1 MGKNN
6 SELLFLTERVSTE
19 QVSTDQPLKLY
30 EQVIHYVIVRI
41 DRGDWPA
48 DVKLPSVRS
57 LAQELGVHRL
67 TIFRAYQELKQQGR
81 IYVKDKSGYYAHASH
96 ATGLKKFAAYSD
108 PSSIKRSLH
117 SESAHAAD
125 DPSVS
130 AWRGMDG
137 LTRVQTVNADFQF
150 SKALIDPSLLPN
162 RYWGELMVQV
172 FEKHPKVAATYS
184 AVQGDAELRAAMA
197 QHFSVDKH
205 FALSTDEVLITSGAQ
220 QAIDLISR
228 SLIRTGD
235 RVLIERP
242 AYGPAL
248 EIFRRQGARLTMT
261 DIRPEGYDMDQ
272 IEWCMKTEKPR
283 LFYMNPTFHNPTGFT
298 LPDEQRKQLPELAE
312 RYGCLIVEDD
322 STYDISFGQKPPSPI
337 FAYDI
342 SGSVVYIRSYSK
354 YVAPGLRIAAVTC
367 RRQLMHSLLSVKALV
382 DNGSPLLNQKLFLQ
396 YFQSP
401 RMQQHIKKLCI
412 ALQIRKETMEDC
424 LRDSGWTWTSP
435 SGGLNLWLQLPSE
448 LKPHELLAKSIQAS
462 ISFVP
467 GNVFDPIGAEG
478 KTHIRLSYSYAN
490 ELQIQE
496 GISRLLR
503 ISRSM

>member
-6 SELLFLTERVSTE
+6 SELLFAA
-19 QVSTDQPLKLY
+19 DHALKLY

-41 DRGDWPA
+41 DRGDWQT
-48 DVKLPSVRS
+48 DMKLPSVRS

-67 TIFRAYQELKQQGR
+67 TVFRAYQELKQRGLV
-81 IYVKDKSGYYAHASH
+81 YVKDKSGYYVHASQ
-96 ATGLKKFAAYSD
+96 ATGHAKYAGYSGH
-108 PSSIKRSLH
+108 SSNDLTIH

-137 LTRVQTVNADFQF
+137 LSRVQSVNTNFQF

-162 RYWGELMVQV
+162 RFWGELMMQV

-184 AVQGDAELRAAMA
+184 AVQGDAELREAMA

-205 FALSTDEVLITSGAQ
+205 FALSPDEVLITSGAQ
-220 QAIDLISR
+220 QAIDLIGR
-228 SLIRTGD
+228 SLLRTGD

-242 AYGPAL
+242 AYGPAM
-248 EIFRRQGARLTMT
+248 EIFRRLGARLTMT

-298 LPDEQRKQLPELAE
+298 VPDEQRKRLPELAE

-337 FAYDI
+337 FAYDV

-367 RRQLMHSLLSVKALV
+367 RPQLMNSLLNVKALV
-382 DNGSPLLNQKLFLQ
+382 DNGSPLLNQKLFLE

-412 ALQIRKETMEDC
+412 ALQIRKETMEDSI
-424 LRDSGWTWTSP
+424 RDSGWTWTSP
-435 SGGLNLWLQLPSE
+435 AGGLNLWLQLPSS
-448 LKPHELLAKSIQAS
+448 LKPNELLAKSLQES
-462 ISFVP
+462 VSFVP

-478 KTHIRLSYSYAN
+478 KTHVRLSYSYAN
-490 ELQIQE
+490 ELQIKE
-496 GISRLLR
+496 GISTLLR
-503 ISRSM
+503 ISQTM

>member
-1 MGKNN
+1 MGKNS
-6 SELLFLTERVSTE
+6 SELLVSPERVST
-19 QVSTDQPLKLY
+19 DQALKLY
-30 EQVIHYVIVRI
+30 EQVIHYVNVRI

-48 DVKLPSVRS
+48 NVKLPSVRS

-67 TIFRAYQELKQQGR
+67 TVFRAYQELKQQGR
-81 IYVKDKSGYYAHASH
+81 IYVKDKSGYYVHTSH
-96 ATGLKKFAAYSD
+96 TAGLRTYTAYSER
-108 PSSIKRSLH
+108 SSTNYLFH
-117 SESAHAAD
+117 SASAHAAD

-137 LTRVQTVNADFQF
+137 LTRVQSMNADFQF
-150 SKALIDPSLLPN
+150 SKALIDPALLPN
-162 RYWGELMVQV
+162 RYWRELMMQV
-172 FEKHPKVAATYS
+172 FEQHPKVAAAYS
-184 AVQGDAELRAAMA
+184 SVQGDAELRDAMA
-197 QHFSVDKH
+197 QHFSTDKH
-205 FALSTDEVLITSGAQ
+205 FAVSTEEVLITSGAQ

-242 AYGPAL
+242 VYGPAM

-272 IEWCMKTEKPR
+272 IEWCLKTEKPR

-298 LPDEQRKQLPELAE
+298 VPDEQRKRLPELAE
-312 RYGCLIVEDD
+312 RYGCLIIEDD

-354 YVAPGLRIAAVTC
+354 YVAPGLRIAAVAC
-367 RRQLMHSLLSVKALV
+367 RRQLMDSLMGVKALV

-396 YFQSP
+396 YVQSP

-412 ALQIRKETMEDC
+412 ALQIRKETMEAS
-424 LRDSGWTWTSP
+424 LRNSGWTWTSP
-435 SGGLNLWLQLPSE
+435 AGGLNLWLQLPFA
-448 LKPHELLAKSIQAS
+448 LKPHDLLAKSIQES
-462 ISFVP
+462 VSFVP
-467 GNVFDPIGAEG
+467 GNVFDPVGAEG
-478 KTHIRLSYSYAN
+478 KTHVRLSYSYAN
-490 ELQIQE
+490 ELQIKE
-496 GISRLLR
+496 GISTLLR
-503 ISRSM
+503 ISRSMM

>member
-6 SELLFLTERVSTE
+6 SELLFAA
-19 QVSTDQPLKLY
+19 DHALKLY
-30 EQVIHYVIVRI
+30 EQVIHYVTVRI
-41 DRGDWPA
+41 DRGDWQT
-48 DVKLPSVRS
+48 DMKLPSVRS

-67 TIFRAYQELKQQGR
+67 TVFRAYQELKQRGLV
-81 IYVKDKSGYYAHASH
+81 YVKDKSGYYVHASQ
-96 ATGLKKFAAYSD
+96 ATGHAKYADYSGH
-108 PSSIKRSLH
+108 SSIDLTIH

-137 LTRVQTVNADFQF
+137 LSRVQSVNTNFQF

-162 RYWGELMVQV
+162 RFWGELMIQV

-184 AVQGDAELRAAMA
+184 AVQGDAELREAMA

-205 FALSTDEVLITSGAQ
+205 FALSPDEVLITSGAQ
-220 QAIDLISR
+220 QAIDLIGR
-228 SLIRTGD
+228 SLLRTGD

-242 AYGPAL
+242 AYGPAM
-248 EIFRRQGARLTMT
+248 EIFRRLGARLTMT
-261 DIRPEGYDMDQ
+261 DIRPEGYDLDQ

-298 LPDEQRKQLPELAE
+298 VPDEQRKRLPELAE

-337 FAYDI
+337 FAYDV

-367 RRQLMHSLLSVKALV
+367 RPQLMNSLLNVKALV
-382 DNGSPLLNQKLFLQ
+382 DNGSPLLNQKLFLE

-412 ALQIRKETMEDC
+412 ALQIRKETMEDS

-435 SGGLNLWLQLPSE
+435 AGGLNLWLQLPST
-448 LKPHELLAKSIQAS
+448 LKPNELLAKSLQES
-462 ISFVP
+462 VSFVP

-478 KTHIRLSYSYAN
+478 KTHVRLSYSYAN
-490 ELQIQE
+490 ELQIKE
-496 GISRLLR
+496 GISTLLR
-503 ISRSM
+503 ISQTMQR

>member
-6 SELLFLTERVSTE
+6 SELLFPA
-19 QVSTDQPLKLY
+19 DQALKLY
-30 EQVIHYVIVRI
+30 EQVIHYVTVRI
-41 DRGDWPA
+41 DRGDWQT
-48 DVKLPSVRS
+48 DMKLPSVRS

-67 TIFRAYQELKQQGR
+67 TVFRAYQELKQRGMV
-81 IYVKDKSGYYAHASH
+81 YVKDKSGYYVHASQT
-96 ATGLKKFAAYSD
+96 TGYAKYTGNSGH
-108 PSSIKRSLH
+108 SSIDLTIH
-117 SESAHAAD
+117 SKSAHAAD

-137 LTRVQTVNADFQF
+137 LSRVQSVNTNFQF

-162 RYWGELMVQV
+162 RFWGELMMRV

-184 AVQGDAELRAAMA
+184 AVQGDVELREAMA

-205 FALSTDEVLITSGAQ
+205 FALSPDEVLITSGAQ

-235 RVLIERP
+235 RVLTERP
-242 AYGPAL
+242 AYGPAM
-248 EIFRRQGARLTMT
+248 EIFRRLGARLTMT
-261 DIRPEGYDMDQ
+261 DIRPEGYDLDQ

-298 LPDEQRKQLPELAE
+298 VPDEQRKRLPELAE

-337 FAYDI
+337 FAYDV

-367 RRQLMHSLLSVKALV
+367 RPQLMNSLLNVKALV
-382 DNGSPLLNQKLFLQ
+382 DNGSPLLNQKLFLE

-412 ALQIRKETMEDC
+412 ALQIRKETMEDS

-435 SGGLNLWLQLPSE
+435 AGGLNLWLQLPST
-448 LKPHELLAKSIQAS
+448 LKPNELLAKSLQES
-462 ISFVP
+462 VSFVP

-478 KTHIRLSYSYAN
+478 KTHVRLSYSYAN
-490 ELQIQE
+490 ELQIKE
-496 GISRLLR
+496 GISTLLR
-503 ISRSM
+503 ISRTM

>member
-6 SELLFLTERVSTE
+6 SELLFPADHAS
-19 QVSTDQPLKLY
+19 KLY
-30 EQVIHYVIVRI
+30 EQVMHYVTVRI
-41 DRGDWPA
+41 NRGDWQT
-48 DVKLPSVRS
+48 DMKLPSVRS

-67 TIFRAYQELKQQGR
+67 TVFRAYQELKQRGLV
-81 IYVKDKSGYYAHASH
+81 YVRDKSGYYVHSSQ
-96 ATGLKKFAAYSD
+96 ATGYAKYAGYSGHT
-108 PSSIKRSLH
+108 SIDLTIH
-117 SESAHAAD
+117 SKSAHAAD

-137 LTRVQTVNADFQF
+137 LTRVQSVNANFQF

-162 RYWGELMVQV
+162 RFWGELMMQV

-184 AVQGDAELRAAMA
+184 AVQGDTELREAMA

-205 FALSTDEVLITSGAQ
+205 FSLSPDEVMITSGAQ
-220 QAIDLISR
+220 QAIDLIAR
-228 SLIRTGD
+228 SLLHTGD

-242 AYGPAL
+242 AYGPAM

-298 LPDEQRKQLPELAE
+298 VPDEQRKRLPELAE

-337 FAYDI
+337 FAYDV

-367 RRQLMHSLLSVKALV
+367 RPQLMNSLLNVKALV

-412 ALQIRKETMEDC
+412 ALQIRKETMEDS

-435 SGGLNLWLQLPSE
+435 AGGLNLWLELPST
-448 LKPHELLAKSIQAS
+448 LKPNELLSRSVHKSV
-462 ISFVP
+462 SFVP

-478 KTHIRLSYSYAN
+478 KTHVRLSYSYAN
-490 ELQIQE
+490 ELQIKE
-496 GISRLLR
+496 GISTLLR
-503 ISRSM
+503 ISRTM

>member
-6 SELLFLTERVSTE
+6 SELLFAA
-19 QVSTDQPLKLY
+19 DHALKLY
-30 EQVIHYVIVRI
+30 EQVIHYVTVRI
-41 DRGDWPA
+41 DRGDWQT
-48 DVKLPSVRS
+48 DMKLPSVRS

-67 TIFRAYQELKQQGR
+67 TVFRAYQELKQRGLV
-81 IYVKDKSGYYAHASH
+81 YVKDKSGYYVHASQ
-96 ATGLKKFAAYSD
+96 ATGHAKYAGYSGH
-108 PSSIKRSLH
+108 SSINLTIH
-117 SESAHAAD
+117 SKSAHAAD

-137 LTRVQTVNADFQF
+137 LSRVQSVNTNFQF

-162 RYWGELMVQV
+162 RFWGELMIQV

-184 AVQGDAELRAAMA
+184 AVQGDAELRETMA

-205 FALSTDEVLITSGAQ
+205 FALSPDEVLITSGAQ
-220 QAIDLISR
+220 QAIDLIGR
-228 SLIRTGD
+228 SLLRTGD

-242 AYGPAL
+242 AYGPAM
-248 EIFRRQGARLTMT
+248 EIFRRLGARLTMT

-298 LPDEQRKQLPELAE
+298 VPDEQRKRLPELAE

-337 FAYDI
+337 FAYDV

-367 RRQLMHSLLSVKALV
+367 RPQLMNSLLNVKALV
-382 DNGSPLLNQKLFLQ
+382 DNGSPLLNQKLFLE

-412 ALQIRKETMEDC
+412 ALQIRKETMEDS

-435 SGGLNLWLQLPSE
+435 AGGLNLWLQVPST
-448 LKPHELLAKSIQAS
+448 LKPNELLAKSLQES
-462 ISFVP
+462 VSFVP

-478 KTHIRLSYSYAN
+478 KTHVRLSYSYAN
-490 ELQIQE
+490 ELQIKE
-496 GISRLLR
+496 GISTLLR
-503 ISRSM
+503 ISQTM

>member
-6 SELLFLTERVSTE
+6 SELLFPA
-19 QVSTDQPLKLY
+19 DHALKLY
-30 EQVIHYVIVRI
+30 EQVIHYVTVRI
-41 DRGDWPA
+41 DRGDWQG
-48 DVKLPSVRS
+48 DTKLPSVRS

-67 TIFRAYQELKQQGR
+67 TVFRAYQELKQRGLV
-81 IYVKDKSGYYAHASH
+81 YVKDKSGYYVHASP
-96 ATGLKKFAAYSD
+96 ATGHAKYAGYSGH
-108 PSSIKRSLH
+108 SSIDLTFH

-137 LTRVQTVNADFQF
+137 LSRVQSVNANFQF

-162 RYWGELMVQV
+162 RYWGELMMQV

-184 AVQGDAELRAAMA
+184 SVQGDSELRDAMA

-205 FALSTDEVLITSGAQ
+205 FALSPDEVLITSGAQ

-235 RVLIERP
+235 RVLTERP
-242 AYGPAL
+242 AYGPAM

-261 DIRPEGYDMDQ
+261 DIRPEGYDMEQ

-283 LFYMNPTFHNPTGFT
+283 VFYINPTFHNPTGFT
-298 LPDEQRKQLPELAE
+298 VPDEQRKRLPELAE

-322 STYDISFGQKPPSPI
+322 STYDISFGQKPPLPI

-367 RRQLMHSLLSVKALV
+367 RPQLMNSLLNVKALV

-401 RMQQHIKKLCI
+401 RMQQHLKKLCI
-412 ALQIRKETMEDC
+412 ALQIRKETMEDS

-435 SGGLNLWLQLPSE
+435 AGGLSLWLQLPST
-448 LKPHELLAKSIQAS
+448 LKPNELLSKCVQESVT
-462 ISFVP
+462 FVP
-467 GNVFDPIGAEG
+467 GNVFDPIGEEG
-478 KTHIRLSYSYAN
+478 KTHVRLSYSYAN
-490 ELQIQE
+490 ELQIKE
-496 GISRLLR
+496 GIATLLR
-503 ISRSM
+503 ISRTM

>member
-6 SELLFLTERVSTE
+6 SELLFPA
-19 QVSTDQPLKLY
+19 DHALKLY
-30 EQVIHYVIVRI
+30 EQVIHYVTVRI
-41 DRGDWPA
+41 NRGDWQT
-48 DVKLPSVRS
+48 DMKLPSVRS

-67 TIFRAYQELKQQGR
+67 TVFRAYQELKQRGLV
-81 IYVKDKSGYYAHASH
+81 YVRDKSGYYVHSSQP
-96 ATGLKKFAAYSD
+96 TGYAKYAGYSGHT
-108 PSSIKRSLH
+108 SIDLTIH
-117 SESAHAAD
+117 SKSAHAAD

-137 LTRVQTVNADFQF
+137 LTRVQSVNANFQF

-162 RYWGELMVQV
+162 RFWGELMMQV

-184 AVQGDAELRAAMA
+184 AVQGDTELREAMA

-205 FALSTDEVLITSGAQ
+205 FALSPDEVLITSGAQ
-220 QAIDLISR
+220 QAIDLIAR
-228 SLIRTGD
+228 SLLHTGD

-242 AYGPAL
+242 AYGPAM

-298 LPDEQRKQLPELAE
+298 VPDEQRKRLPELAE

-322 STYDISFGQKPPSPI
+322 STYDISFGRKPPSPI

-367 RRQLMHSLLSVKALV
+367 RPQLMNSLLNVKALV

-435 SGGLNLWLQLPSE
+435 AGGLNLWLQLPST
-448 LKPHELLAKSIQAS
+448 LKPNELLSRS
-462 ISFVP
+462 VHESVSFVP

-478 KTHIRLSYSYAN
+478 KTHVRLSYSYAN
-490 ELQIQE
+490 ELQIKE
-496 GISRLLR
+496 GISTLLR
-503 ISRSM
+503 ISRTM

>member
-6 SELLFLTERVSTE
+6 SDLLFPA
-19 QVSTDQPLKLY
+19 DHALKLY
-30 EQVIHYVIVRI
+30 EQVIHYVTVRI
-41 DRGDWPA
+41 DRGDWQT
-48 DVKLPSVRS
+48 DMKLPSVRS

-67 TIFRAYQELKQQGR
+67 TVFRAYQELKQRGLV
-81 IYVKDKSGYYAHASH
+81 YVRDKSGYYVHASQ
-96 ATGLKKFAAYSD
+96 ATGHAKYAGYSGHT
-108 PSSIKRSLH
+108 SIDLTIH
-117 SESAHAAD
+117 SKSAHAAD

-137 LTRVQTVNADFQF
+137 LTRVQSVNANFQF

-162 RYWGELMVQV
+162 RFWGELMMQV

-184 AVQGDAELRAAMA
+184 AVQGDTELREAMA

-205 FALSTDEVLITSGAQ
+205 FALSPDEVMITSGAQ
-220 QAIDLISR
+220 QAIDLIAR
-228 SLIRTGD
+228 SLLHTGD

-242 AYGPAL
+242 AYGPAM

-298 LPDEQRKQLPELAE
+298 VPDEQRKRLPELAE

-337 FAYDI
+337 FAYDV

-367 RRQLMHSLLSVKALV
+367 RPQLMNSLLNVKALV

-412 ALQIRKETMEDC
+412 ALQIRKETMEDS

-435 SGGLNLWLQLPSE
+435 AGGLNLWLQLPST
-448 LKPHELLAKSIQAS
+448 LKPNELLAKSVQKS
-462 ISFVP
+462 VSFVP

-478 KTHIRLSYSYAN
+478 KTHVRLSYSYAN
-490 ELQIQE
+490 ELQIKE
-496 GISRLLR
+496 GISTLLR
-503 ISRSM
+503 ISQTM

>member
-6 SELLFLTERVSTE
+6 SELLFAA
-19 QVSTDQPLKLY
+19 DHALKLY
-30 EQVIHYVIVRI
+30 EQVIHYVTVRI
-41 DRGDWPA
+41 DRGDWQT
-48 DVKLPSVRS
+48 DMKLPSVRS

-67 TIFRAYQELKQQGR
+67 TVFRAYQELKQRGLV
-81 IYVKDKSGYYAHASH
+81 YVKDKSGYYVHASQ
-96 ATGLKKFAAYSD
+96 ATGHAKYAGYSGH
-108 PSSIKRSLH
+108 SSFHLTIH

-137 LTRVQTVNADFQF
+137 LSRVQSVNTHFQF

-162 RYWGELMVQV
+162 RFWGELMMQV

-184 AVQGDAELRAAMA
+184 AVQGDTELREAMA

-205 FALSTDEVLITSGAQ
+205 FALSPDEVMITSGAQ
-220 QAIDLISR
+220 QAIDLIAR
-228 SLIRTGD
+228 SLLHTGD

-242 AYGPAL
+242 AYGPAM
-248 EIFRRQGARLTMT
+248 EIFRRLGARLTMT

-298 LPDEQRKQLPELAE
+298 VPDEQRKRLPELAE

-337 FAYDI
+337 FAYDV

-367 RRQLMHSLLSVKALV
+367 RPQLMNSLLNVKALV
-382 DNGSPLLNQKLFLQ
+382 DNGSPLLNQKLFLE

-412 ALQIRKETMEDC
+412 ALQIRKDTMEDS

-435 SGGLNLWLQLPSE
+435 AGGLNLWLQLPST
-448 LKPHELLAKSIQAS
+448 LKPNELLSKSLQES
-462 ISFVP
+462 VSFVP

-478 KTHIRLSYSYAN
+478 KTHVRLSYSYAN
-490 ELQIQE
+490 ELQIKE
-496 GISRLLR
+496 GISTLLR
-503 ISRSM
+503 ISQTM

>member
-6 SELLFLTERVSTE
+6 SELLFPA
-19 QVSTDQPLKLY
+19 DHALKLY
-30 EQVIHYVIVRI
+30 EQVIHYVTVRI
-41 DRGDWPA
+41 DRGDWQT
-48 DVKLPSVRS
+48 DMKLPSVRS

-67 TIFRAYQELKQQGR
+67 TVFRAYQELKQRGLV
-81 IYVKDKSGYYAHASH
+81 YVRDKSGYYVHASQ
-96 ATGLKKFAAYSD
+96 ATGHAKYAGYSRHT
-108 PSSIKRSLH
+108 SIDLTIH
-117 SESAHAAD
+117 SKSAHAAD

-137 LTRVQTVNADFQF
+137 LTRVQSVNANFQF

-162 RYWGELMVQV
+162 RFWGELMMQV

-184 AVQGDAELRAAMA
+184 AVQGDTELREAMA

-205 FALSTDEVLITSGAQ
+205 FALSPDEVMITSGAQ
-220 QAIDLISR
+220 QAIDLIAR
-228 SLIRTGD
+228 SLLHTGD

-242 AYGPAL
+242 AYTPAM

-298 LPDEQRKQLPELAE
+298 VPDEQRKRLPELAE

-337 FAYDI
+337 FAYDV

-367 RRQLMHSLLSVKALV
+367 RPQLMNSLLNVKALV

-412 ALQIRKETMEDC
+412 ALQIRKETMENS

-435 SGGLNLWLQLPSE
+435 AGGLNLWLQLPSA
-448 LKPHELLAKSIQAS
+448 LKPNELLSRS
-462 ISFVP
+462 VHESVSFVP

-478 KTHIRLSYSYAN
+478 KTHVRLSYSYAN
-490 ELQIQE
+490 ELQIKE
-496 GISRLLR
+496 GISTLLR
-503 ISRSM
+503 ISRTM

>member
-6 SELLFLTERVSTE
+6 SELLFPA
-19 QVSTDQPLKLY
+19 DHALKLY
-30 EQVIHYVIVRI
+30 EQVIHYVTVRI
-41 DRGDWPA
+41 DRGDWQT
-48 DVKLPSVRS
+48 DMKLPSVRS

-67 TIFRAYQELKQQGR
+67 TVFRAYQELKQRGLV
-81 IYVKDKSGYYAHASH
+81 YVRDKSGYYVHASQ
-96 ATGLKKFAAYSD
+96 ATGHAKYAGYSGHT
-108 PSSIKRSLH
+108 SIDLTIH
-117 SESAHAAD
+117 SKSAHAAD

-137 LTRVQTVNADFQF
+137 LTRVQSVNANFQF

-162 RYWGELMVQV
+162 RFWGELMMQV

-184 AVQGDAELRAAMA
+184 AVQGDTELREAMA

-205 FALSTDEVLITSGAQ
+205 FALSPDEVMITSGAQ
-220 QAIDLISR
+220 QAIDLIAR
-228 SLIRTGD
+228 SLLHTGD

-242 AYGPAL
+242 AYGPAM

-298 LPDEQRKQLPELAE
+298 VPDEQRKRLPELAE

-337 FAYDI
+337 FAYDV

-367 RRQLMHSLLSVKALV
+367 RPQLMNSLLNVKALV

-412 ALQIRKETMEDC
+412 ALQIRKETMEDS

-435 SGGLNLWLQLPSE
+435 AGGLNLWLQLPST
-448 LKPHELLAKSIQAS
+448 LKPNELLAKSVQKS
-462 ISFVP
+462 VSFVP

-478 KTHIRLSYSYAN
+478 KTHVRLSYSYAN
-490 ELQIQE
+490 ELQIKE
-496 GISRLLR
+496 GISTLLR
-503 ISRSM
+503 ISRTM

>member
-6 SELLFLTERVSTE
+6 SELLFPA
-19 QVSTDQPLKLY
+19 DHALKLY
-30 EQVIHYVIVRI
+30 EQVIHYVTVRI
-41 DRGDWPA
+41 DRGDWQT
-48 DVKLPSVRS
+48 DMKLPSVRS

-67 TIFRAYQELKQQGR
+67 TVFRAYQELKQRGLV
-81 IYVKDKSGYYAHASH
+81 YVRDKSGYYVHASQ
-96 ATGLKKFAAYSD
+96 ATGHAKYAGYSGHT
-108 PSSIKRSLH
+108 SIDLTIH
-117 SESAHAAD
+117 SKSAHAAD

-137 LTRVQTVNADFQF
+137 LTRVQSVNANFQF

-162 RYWGELMVQV
+162 RFWGELMIQV

-184 AVQGDAELRAAMA
+184 AVQGDTELREAMA

-205 FALSTDEVLITSGAQ
+205 FALSPDEVMITSGAQ
-220 QAIDLISR
+220 QAIDLIAR
-228 SLIRTGD
+228 SLLHTGD

-242 AYGPAL
+242 AYGPAM

-298 LPDEQRKQLPELAE
+298 VPDEQRKRLPELAE

-337 FAYDI
+337 FAYDV

-367 RRQLMHSLLSVKALV
+367 RPQLMNSLLNVKALV

-412 ALQIRKETMEDC
+412 ALQIRKETMEDS

-435 SGGLNLWLQLPSE
+435 AGGLNLWLQLPST
-448 LKPHELLAKSIQAS
+448 LKPNELLAKSVQES
-462 ISFVP
+462 VSFVP

-478 KTHIRLSYSYAN
+478 KTHVRLSYSYAN
-490 ELQIQE
+490 ELQIKE
-496 GISRLLR
+496 GISTLLR
-503 ISRSM
+503 ISRTM

>member
-1 MGKNN
+1 MGKDN
-6 SELLFLTERVSTE
+6 SELLFSKE
-19 QVSTDQPLKLY
+19 QVLTAQALKLY
-30 EQVIHYVIVRI
+30 EQVIHYVNVRI

-67 TIFRAYQELKQQGR
+67 TVFRAYQELKQQGR
-81 IYVKDKSGYYAHASH
+81 IYVKDKSGYYAHASS
-96 ATGLKKFAAYSD
+96 ANAMKAFAACT
-108 PSSIKRSLH
+108 KRSSANHIFH
-117 SESAHAAD
+117 SESAYAAD

-137 LTRVQTVNADFQF
+137 LTRVQSVNADFQF
-150 SKALIDPSLLPN
+150 SKSLIDPSLLPN
-162 RYWGELMVQV
+162 RYWGELMMQV

-184 AVQGDAELRAAMA
+184 AVQGDAELRDAMA
-197 QHFSVDKH
+197 QHFSADKY

-242 AYGPAL
+242 AYGPAM

-298 LPDEQRKQLPELAE
+298 VPDDQRKRLPELAE

-322 STYDISFGQKPPSPI
+322 STYDISFGQRPPSPI

-354 YVAPGLRIAAVTC
+354 YVAPGLRIAAVAC
-367 RRQLMHSLLSVKALV
+367 RRQVMHSLLGVKALV

-396 YFQSP
+396 YFQSS
-401 RMQQHIKKLCI
+401 RMQQHLKKLCI
-412 ALQIRKETMEDC
+412 ALQIRKETMENS
-424 LRDSGWTWTSP
+424 LAGSGWTWTSP
-435 SGGLNLWLQLPSE
+435 AGGLNLWLQLPST
-448 LKPHELLAKSIQAS
+448 LQPNELLVKSIQES

-467 GNVFDPIGAEG
+467 GDVFDPVGPEG
-478 KTHIRLSYSYAN
+478 QTHIRLSYSYAN
-490 ELQIQE
+490 ELQIKE
-496 GISRLLR
+496 GISALLR
-503 ISRSM
+503 LSRTL

>member
-6 SELLFLTERVSTE
+6 SELLFAA
-19 QVSTDQPLKLY
+19 DHALKLY
-30 EQVIHYVIVRI
+30 EQVIHYVTVRI
-41 DRGDWPA
+41 DRGDWQT
-48 DVKLPSVRS
+48 DMKLPSVRS

-67 TIFRAYQELKQQGR
+67 TVFRAYQELKQRGLV
-81 IYVKDKSGYYAHASH
+81 YVKDKSGYYVHASQ
-96 ATGLKKFAAYSD
+96 ATGHAKYAGYSGH
-108 PSSIKRSLH
+108 SSIDLTIH
-117 SESAHAAD
+117 SKSAHAAD

-137 LTRVQTVNADFQF
+137 LSRVQSVNTNFQF

-162 RYWGELMVQV
+162 RFWGELMIQV

-184 AVQGDAELRAAMA
+184 AVQGDAELREAMA

-205 FALSTDEVLITSGAQ
+205 FALSPDEVLITSGAQ
-220 QAIDLISR
+220 QAIDLIGR
-228 SLIRTGD
+228 SLLRTGD

-242 AYGPAL
+242 AYGPAM
-248 EIFRRQGARLTMT
+248 EIFRRLGARLTMT

-298 LPDEQRKQLPELAE
+298 VPDEQRKRLPELAE

-337 FAYDI
+337 FAYDV

-367 RRQLMHSLLSVKALV
+367 RPQLMNSLLNVKALV
-382 DNGSPLLNQKLFLQ
+382 DNGSPLLNQKLFLE

-412 ALQIRKETMEDC
+412 ALQIRKETMEDS

-435 SGGLNLWLQLPSE
+435 AGGLNLWLQLPST
-448 LKPHELLAKSIQAS
+448 LKPNELLAKSLQES
-462 ISFVP
+462 VSFVP

-478 KTHIRLSYSYAN
+478 KTHVRLSYSYAN
-490 ELQIQE
+490 ELQIKE
-496 GISRLLR
+496 GISTLLR
-503 ISRSM
+503 ISQTM

>member
-6 SELLFLTERVSTE
+6 SELLFPA
-19 QVSTDQPLKLY
+19 DHALKLY
-30 EQVIHYVIVRI
+30 EQVIHYVTVRI
-41 DRGDWPA
+41 DRGDWQT
-48 DVKLPSVRS
+48 DMKLPSVRS

-67 TIFRAYQELKQQGR
+67 TVFRAYQELKQRGLV
-81 IYVKDKSGYYAHASH
+81 YVKDKSGYYVHASQ
-96 ATGLKKFAAYSD
+96 ATGHAKYAGYSEH
-108 PSSIKRSLH
+108 SSIDLTIH

-125 DPSVS
+125 DPSIS

-137 LTRVQTVNADFQF
+137 LSRVQSVNANFQF

-162 RYWGELMVQV
+162 RFWGELMMQV

-184 AVQGDAELRAAMA
+184 AVQGDAELREAMA

-205 FALSTDEVLITSGAQ
+205 FALSPDEVLITSGAQ
-220 QAIDLISR
+220 QAIDLIAR
-228 SLIRTGD
+228 SLLRTGD

-242 AYGPAL
+242 AYGPAM
-248 EIFRRQGARLTMT
+248 EIFRRLGARLTMT

-298 LPDEQRKQLPELAE
+298 VPDEQRKRLPELAE

-337 FAYDI
+337 FAYDV

-367 RRQLMHSLLSVKALV
+367 RPQLMNSLLNIKALV

-412 ALQIRKETMEDC
+412 ALQIRKETMEDS

-435 SGGLNLWLQLPSE
+435 AGGLNLWLQLPST
-448 LKPHELLAKSIQAS
+448 LKPNELLAKSIQES
-462 ISFVP
+462 VSFVT

-490 ELQIQE
+490 ELQIKE
-496 GISRLLR
+496 GISTLLR
-503 ISRSM
+503 ISRTM

>member
-6 SELLFLTERVSTE
+6 SELLFPA
-19 QVSTDQPLKLY
+19 DHALKLY
-30 EQVIHYVIVRI
+30 EQVIHYVTVRI
-41 DRGDWPA
+41 DRGDWQT
-48 DVKLPSVRS
+48 DMKLPSVRS

-67 TIFRAYQELKQQGR
+67 TIFRAYHELKQQGLV
-81 IYVKDKSGYYAHASH
+81 YVKDKSGYYVHASQATEH
-96 ATGLKKFAAYSD
+96 AKYAGYSGH
-108 PSSIKRSLH
+108 SSTDLSFH
-117 SESAHAAD
+117 SESAYAAD

-137 LTRVQTVNADFQF
+137 LTRVQSVNANFQF

-162 RYWGELMVQV
+162 RYWRELMMQV

-184 AVQGDAELRAAMA
+184 SVQGDAELRDAMA

-205 FALSTDEVLITSGAQ
+205 FALSPDEVLITSGAQ

-235 RVLIERP
+235 RVLTERP
-242 AYGPAL
+242 AYGPAM
-248 EIFRRQGARLTMT
+248 EIFRRQGARLTMI
-261 DIRPEGYDMDQ
+261 DIRPEGYDMEQ
-272 IEWCMKTEKPR
+272 LEWCMKTEKPR
-283 LFYMNPTFHNPTGFT
+283 VFYINPTFHNPTGFT
-298 LPDEQRKQLPELAE
+298 VPEEQRKRLPELAE

-367 RRQLMHSLLSVKALV
+367 RPQLMNSLLNVKALV

-412 ALQIRKETMEDC
+412 ALQIRKETMEDS

-435 SGGLNLWLQLPSE
+435 AGGLSLWLQLPST
-448 LKPHELLAKSIQAS
+448 LKPNELLAKCVQESVT
-462 ISFVP
+462 FVP
-467 GNVFDPIGAEG
+467 GNVFDPIGEEG
-478 KTHIRLSYSYAN
+478 KTHVRLSYSYAN
-490 ELQIQE
+490 ELQIKE
-496 GISRLLR
+496 GIAALLR
-503 ISRSM
+503 ISRTM

>member
-6 SELLFLTERVSTE
+6 SDLLFPA
-19 QVSTDQPLKLY
+19 DHALKLY
-30 EQVIHYVIVRI
+30 EQVIHYVTVRI
-41 DRGDWPA
+41 DRGDWQT
-48 DVKLPSVRS
+48 DMKLPSVRS

-67 TIFRAYQELKQQGR
+67 TVFRAYQELKQRGLV
-81 IYVKDKSGYYAHASH
+81 YVRDKSGYYVHASQ
-96 ATGLKKFAAYSD
+96 ATGHAKYAGYSGHT
-108 PSSIKRSLH
+108 SIDLTIH
-117 SESAHAAD
+117 SKSAHAAD

-137 LTRVQTVNADFQF
+137 LTRVQSVNANFQF

-162 RYWGELMVQV
+162 RFWGELMMQV

-184 AVQGDAELRAAMA
+184 AVQGDTELREAMA

-205 FALSTDEVLITSGAQ
+205 FALSPDEVMITSGAQ
-220 QAIDLISR
+220 QAIDLIAR
-228 SLIRTGD
+228 SLLHTGD

-242 AYGPAL
+242 AYGPAM

-298 LPDEQRKQLPELAE
+298 VPDEQRKRLPELAE

-337 FAYDI
+337 FAYDV

-367 RRQLMHSLLSVKALV
+367 RPQLMNSLLNVKALV

-412 ALQIRKETMEDC
+412 ALQIRKETMEDS

-435 SGGLNLWLQLPSE
+435 AGGLNLWLQLPST
-448 LKPHELLAKSIQAS
+448 LKPNELLAKSVQKS
-462 ISFVP
+462 VSFVP

-478 KTHIRLSYSYAN
+478 KTHVRLSYSYAN
-490 ELQIQE
+490 ELQIKE
-496 GISRLLR
+496 GISTLLR
-503 ISRSM
+503 ISRTM

>member
-6 SELLFLTERVSTE
+6 SELLFA
-19 QVSTDQPLKLY
+19 TDHALKLY
-30 EQVIHYVIVRI
+30 EQVIHYVTVRI
-41 DRGDWPA
+41 DRGDWQT
-48 DVKLPSVRS
+48 DMKLPSVRS

-67 TIFRAYQELKQQGR
+67 TVFRAYQELKQRGLV
-81 IYVKDKSGYYAHASH
+81 YVRDKSGYYVHASQ
-96 ATGLKKFAAYSD
+96 ATGHAKYAGYSGHT
-108 PSSIKRSLH
+108 SIDLTIH
-117 SESAHAAD
+117 SKSAHAAD

-137 LTRVQTVNADFQF
+137 LTRVQSVNANFQF

-162 RYWGELMVQV
+162 RFWGELMMQV

-184 AVQGDAELRAAMA
+184 AVQGDTELREAMA
-197 QHFSVDKH
+197 QHFSMDKH
-205 FALSTDEVLITSGAQ
+205 FALSPDEVMITSGAQ
-220 QAIDLISR
+220 QAIDLIAR
-228 SLIRTGD
+228 SLLHTGD

-242 AYGPAL
+242 AYGPAM

-272 IEWCMKTEKPR
+272 IEWYMKTEKPR

-298 LPDEQRKQLPELAE
+298 VPDEQRKRLPELAE

-337 FAYDI
+337 FAYDV

-367 RRQLMHSLLSVKALV
+367 RPQLMNSLLNVKALV

-412 ALQIRKETMEDC
+412 ALQIRKETMEDS

-435 SGGLNLWLQLPSE
+435 AGGLNLWLQLPST
-448 LKPHELLAKSIQAS
+448 LKPNELLAKSVQES
-462 ISFVP
+462 VSFVP

-478 KTHIRLSYSYAN
+478 KTHVRLSYSYAN
-490 ELQIQE
+490 ELQIKE
-496 GISRLLR
+496 GISTLLR
-503 ISRSM
+503 ISRTM